1 MLFAMSG
8 IPASVCV
15 CVRPSSNLIMF
26 FRSRLNYRACHFAT
40 RNGRQLMHACTS
52 LRILHNVVLRITSQS
67 EVRPP
72 RLESSRLSR
81 IGIYSTT
88 NLRYSMEIGS
98 VYPQIEIILI
108 TVEIDDVKWF
118 RTNNMVQ

>member
-1 MLFAMSG
+1 
-8 IPASVCV
+8 
-15 CVRPSSNLIMF
+15 
-26 FRSRLNYRACHFAT
+26 
-40 RNGRQLMHACTS
+40 MHGACTS

-67 EVRPP
+67 EVRPAP
-72 RLESSRLSR
+72 SRLGR

-108 TVEIDDVKWF
+108 TVKIDDVKWF